1 MSSLTGYPRALIRFK
16 NPGRSGC
23 NSGSPPVIHTPSS
36 SLLLLLKKAKNSS
49 FGIVSDV
56 GPVIKPLLWQN
67 GQRKSQPP
75 KKTVHATF
83 PGQSKSV
90 IFCRPCI
97 SIALPLFLYYASLI
111 VINWKLCTPN
121 IVSTKFQSE
130 YARCC
135 ISGIFMMWLYR
146 LDSILRVN
154 IHWLSRWLYRSG

>member
-1 MSSLTGYPRALIRFK
+1 MIRFK

-23 NSGSPPVIHTPSS
+23 SNGSPPVIHTPSS

-49 FGIVSDV
+49 SGIVSGV
-56 GPVIKPLLWQN
+56 EPVIKPLFWQN

-75 KKTVHATF
+75 KKTVHTTF
-83 PGQSKSV
+83 SGQSKSV
-90 IFCRPCI
+90 IFADHVFP
-97 SIALPLFLYYASLI
+97 SLSPFFLCYASLI

-135 ISGIFMMWLYR
+135 ISGIFMMRLYR
-146 LDSILRVN
+146 LGSILREQKTPG
-154 IHWLSRWLYRSG
+154 HHE